1 MKYITKRYKDKIT
14 RLYQHAK
21 KSGVNI
27 THQRTMSKV
36 NNAVKYYKK
45 LARKEGTY
53 LHWPD
58 SVFDGVMLMV
68 SVRTK
73 YTGREVG
80 LKIYLSK
87 NEIPQPFQR
96 FWIESDK

>member
-14 RLYQHAK
+14 RLYQQAK

-36 NNAVKYYKK
+36 NNALKYDKK

-87 NEIPQPFQR
+87 MKYLNHFSV
-96 FWIESDK
+96 FG